1 MTDVLST
8 NDIEVTP
15 VITKVKKT
23 VTRKKKTIA
32 SVDGISPSSL
42 PPAVVVTPVIPAVE
56 VALEEAKLIPVVV
69 PTIPSL
75 PEVVIKTEEVVVE
88 ESPSAIECDGNV
100 GVEVVVAE
108 EKKKPAK
115 RVATKEKLLSDMD
128 NFYTKIKP
136 ILEAAPGSKQN
147 IKDVIRIQSD
157 MRRILKVRNPDKKVK
172 DNTNS
177 GFMKPI
183 RVSEELRRFLEAD
196 GGMTETITRAY
207 LTTRLCNYIKKNN
220 LQNPDDKRIIFPDEN
235 LVRLFSIQENEQEPL
250 TYYNIQKRIQRHIFR
265 LEEEATA

>member
-1 MTDVLST
+1 MTDVVST
-8 NDIEVTP
+8 NDIAAVP
-15 VITKVKKT
+15 VIAKVKKT
-23 VTRKKKTIA
+23 VTRKKKTVT
-32 SVDGISPSSL
+32 SVDGIPSSL
-42 PPAVVVTPVIPAVE
+42 PPAVLVTPVTPTVE
-56 VALEEAKLIPVVV
+56 VTIEEAKLTNVPVPV
-69 PTIPSL
+69 PISEVCIKTEIME
-75 PEVVIKTEEVVVE
+75 EVVIPVASPILEENTSTISDVIV
-88 ESPSAIECDGNV
+88 D
-100 GVEVVVAE
+100 

-128 NFYTKIKP
+128 TFYNKIKP

-147 IKDVIRIQSD
+147 LKDVIRIQSD

-196 GGMTETITRAY
+196 GGMTDTITRAY

-235 LVRLFSIQENEQEPL
+235 LVRLFAIQENEQEPL

-265 LEEEATA
+265 LEEETTA

>member
-8 NDIEVTP
+8 NDIAVTP
-15 VITKVKKT
+15 VIAKVKKT
-23 VTRKKKTIA
+23 VTRKKKTIV

-42 PPAVVVTPVIPAVE
+42 PPALVVTPVIPTVE
-56 VALEEAKLIPVVV
+56 LTLEEAKLTPIVV

-75 PEVVIKTEEVVVE
+75 PEVVIKTEEVVE
-88 ESPSAIECDGNV
+88 DSPLESDGTV
-100 GVEVVVAE
+100 ITEIIVE

-128 NFYTKIKP
+128 IFYNKIKP

-265 LEEEATA
+265 LEEEVAV

>member
-1 MTDVLST
+1 
-8 NDIEVTP
+8 
-15 VITKVKKT
+15 
-23 VTRKKKTIA
+23 
-32 SVDGISPSSL
+32 
-42 PPAVVVTPVIPAVE
+42 VIPAVE
-56 VALEEAKLIPVVV
+56 VALEEAKLVPVVV
-69 PTIPSL
+69 PTTIPSL
-75 PEVVIKTEEVVVE
+75 PETVIKTEEVVVE
-88 ESPSAIECDGNV
+88 ESPSAIESDGNV
-100 GVEVVVAE
+100 GVEVVVEE

-183 RVSEELRRFLEAD
+183 RVSEELRRFLDAD
-196 GGMTETITRAY
+196 GGMMETITRAY